1 MVAAKTSRRARA
13 CVTLAA
19 AAGLVALAPAGAPPS
34 RRVAACRATPVHYR
48 NAAPAPGSV
57 RGGVPGVPW
66 LASTNG
72 AFRAYLF
79 YLGGTRWRRSHPAG
93 ARIFTTRARLRVSP
107 KVLWVALGKAGATL
121 AIAGTRLDGRGS
133 FGARY
138 PAAIGGG
145 QFPSYVNVPAAGC
158 WRVDV
163 DSGGLRGSVTF
174 LAAERA

>member
-1 MVAAKTSRRARA
+1 
-13 CVTLAA
+13 
-19 AAGLVALAPAGAPPS
+19 
-34 RRVAACRATPVHYR
+34 
-48 NAAPAPGSV
+48 
-57 RGGVPGVPW
+57 VPW